1 MTRYA
6 VDIDLDDP
14 NLSHTQ
20 VVDLV
25 GRDRTVLDLGCAAGA
40 LAQVLTARGCT
51 VSGVEARASA
61 ADDRLRWVEGRLR
74 RSRARANRLQKQ
86 VREMQGSATW
96 RVGRLL
102 TRPFRRTP

>member
-1 MTRYA
+1 MLHPAVAHDVARVDDRWTEQMRAEQETRHR
-6 VDIDLDDP
+6 L
-14 NLSHTQ
+14 LTT
-20 VVDLV
+20 
-25 GRDRTVLDLGCAAGA
+25 RDHVIGL
-40 LAQVLTARGCT
+40 
-51 VSGVEARASA
+51 EARASA